1 MRLYTR
7 CRYCRHSH
15 KDNKYIWTELACC
28 YDGKKNRKQ
37 LIKIRYIIEI
47 NGKEI
52 TGNTKIMDSKI
63 LES

>member
-1 MRLYTR
+1 M
-7 CRYCRHSH
+7 
-15 KDNKYIWTELACC
+15 WTELACC

>member
-1 MRLYTR
+1 M
-7 CRYCRHSH
+7 
-15 KDNKYIWTELACC
+15 WTELACC
-28 YDGKKNRKQ
+28 YDGKNRKQ